1 MVESNLNS
9 KNTKSMYSPM
19 YQKAKHME
27 FEELASKMKN
37 AQRIIEVTPRGVK
50 QHVVWNSVSI
60 LRWPVAYEYGSY
72 M

>member
-1 MVESNLNS
+1 
-9 KNTKSMYSPM
+9 M